1 MTTNKTI
8 QIMSIPADE
17 SRPVELRKID
27 SGLSSMQAEVGGN
40 IECLETETFDLWTNE
55 EGRLVGLP
63 TNHRA
68 IRLTAQVGP
77 LAGWGYLHHLL
88 GDVCYQRRNV
98 EKGDEKMW
106 YRVGV
111 NRQVITSDS
120 VHTWPADIRPPS
132 PVY

>member
-8 QIMSIPADE
+8 QIMAIPADE

-88 GDVCYQRRNV
+88 GDVFITGGV
-98 EKGDEKMW
+98 DDEGETLSLDDQTLISTLW
-106 YRVGV
+106 AALG
-111 NRQVITSDS
+111 IDPTE
-120 VHTWPADIRPPS
+120 
-132 PVY
+132 